1 MSDLPS
7 FASLAHLPSQDPAFF
22 DVQYNNRARVP
33 DNAIHMARWAAL
45 SRQVR
50 ERGGWLEDLSY
61 ADGEPGPYREDERLD
76 YFPAEPGAVAGQA
89 PPLLVFLHGGYWRA
103 LDKRDHSLVAGALPR
118 CGVSVA
124 VVNYSLCPAVTV
136 ETILLQA
143 VRSVAWLY
151 RAADRLGHDGSR
163 IFVAGHSVGG
173 HMAAMMLTTLWPR
186 VGSDLPADLVK
197 GVVSVSGLHDLEPL
211 RRAAFLQ
218 IDLKLSE
225 SDVARLSPAFLPPAT
240 DAPLV
245 TAVGGLEPE
254 EYQRQTDLLRAG
266 WAANAAAPG
275 AAHVPMPG
283 RHHFNVMDDF
293 AETDSALL
301 RAVLRMMDVA

>member
-1 MSDLPS
+1 MPALPS
-7 FASLAHLPSQDPAFF
+7 LASLAQLPSQDPAYFA
-22 DVQYNNRARVP
+22 VQYNNRARVP
-33 DNAIHMARWAAL
+33 DNVVHMARWAQM

-50 ERGGWLEDLSY
+50 ERAGWLEDLSY
-61 ADGEPGPYREDERLD
+61 AGAEPGPHDADERLD

-89 PPLLVFLHGGYWRA
+89 PPLLVFLHGGYWHA
-103 LDKRDHSLVAGALPR
+103 LDKRDHSLVANALPH

-124 VVNYSLCPAVTV
+124 VTNYSLCPAVSV

-151 RAADRLGHDGSR
+151 READRLGHDKSR

-173 HMAAMMLTTLWPR
+173 HMAALMLTTLWQR

-211 RRAAFLQ
+211 RRADFLQ
-218 IDLKLSE
+218 VDLKLSE
-225 SDVARLSPAFLPPAT
+225 GDVDRLSPAFLPPAT

-254 EYQRQTDLLRAG
+254 EYHRQTDLLRVG
-266 WAANAAAPG
+266 WPANAAAPG
-275 AAHVPMPG
+275 SAHVPMPG

-293 AETDSALL
+293 ADRDSPLL
-301 RAVLRMMDVA
+301 LAVRRMMGVA